1 MCFETKRS
9 RWRVRPCVAMC
20 SVKRCGRRRQT
31 GARSQAPDPGRKKMR
46 RGLVGTAASDT
57 PYGCCFAVG
66 VQSQGAGACQASPR
80 RRHLNIRTK
89 DARGQGMPLQQRA
102 ACCQSFVW
110 FPWALRPAA
119 RHLLLCLVSMGD
131 LRHMRGDV
139 SNRRLVISGPPRP
152 QACGANT
159 VGLSSPAPRPAALNR
174 RRRLEGSLSQ
184 TRNGS
189 GR

>member
-1 MCFETKRS
+1 MKPS
-9 RWRVRPCVAMC
+9 AVRWRVRPCVAMC
-20 SVKRCGRRRQT
+20 SVKRCGRRLPT

-89 DARGQGMPLQQRA
+89 DARGQGMPLQRA

-131 LRHMRGDV
+131 LRHMRGDG
-139 SNRRLVISGPPRP
+139 SNRQLVISGPPY
-152 QACGANT
+152 
-159 VGLSSPAPRPAALNR
+159 PRPAAPTRSACHLRPPGLR
-174 RRRLEGSLSQ
+174 RQLAEGTYAATLPNSNFRL
-184 TRNGS
+184 
-189 GR
+189 

>member
-1 MCFETKRS
+1 MA
-9 RWRVRPCVAMC
+9 RVRQC
-20 SVKRCGRRRQT
+20 SVKRCGRRLPT

-66 VQSQGAGACQASPR
+66 VQSQGAGAAPEHSY
-80 RRHLNIRTK
+80 K
-89 DARGQGMPLQQRA
+89 DARGQGMPSQQRA

-139 SNRRLVISGPPRP
+139 SNRRLAISAPRPQP

-159 VGLSSPAPRPAALNR
+159 VGLSSPAPRPAAPACQGDIQAAKLK
-174 RRRLEGSLSQ
+174 LSFVY
-184 TRNGS
+184 
-189 GR
+189 